1 MESEI
6 IVVLVLIALAL
17 GFIIW
22 VRVHSQ
28 AHDTKPQ
35 SDQVGEESRST
46 KKS

>member
-1 MESEI
+1 MGSEI
-6 IVVLVLIALAL
+6 IVVLVLIALAA

-35 SDQVGEESRST
+35 SDQVGQESRAPKES
-46 KKS
+46 